1 MKLAGKTAIITGEA
15 MGIGRALA
23 EGLAAEGASI
33 VIADRD
39 KPKRQSYKIYLD
51 EFVEL

>member
-1 MKLAGKTAIITGEA
+1 MKLAGKTAIITAGA
-15 MGIGRALA
+15 MAFGGTLA
-23 EGLAAEGASI
+23 KGLAAEGASI

-39 KPKRQSYKIYLD
+39 KPKRQSYKIYID